1 MIGKK
6 LPTQFGFDNPPPPV
20 LQTRAARLLRSIL
33 ELIDFEP
40 FRDMAA
46 PYFAK
51 GGRPSIDPVVML
63 KMMLLGYL
71 FAIPSDRRLVDECAD
86 RNSFREFL
94 GFGSNEPVPVHS
106 SFTHW
111 RERLSAEF
119 FQRALHKIVMQCAG
133 QGMKLSGARTV
144 DATTVKA
151 QADKRGPVIEV
162 PRDADVAR
170 YVEELFA
177 AEPDDE
183 TDDEPA
189 DEVAEESTDE
199 PPTDPGGQA
208 ADEPVAEAFEKAPS
222 ELGPEPD
229 DESIAQVADEST
241 EKHPKNPAT
250 EAAEIAAGPVAA
262 ATAESVAGGAND
274 SLEKQTKKPR
284 GGGATLAI
292 NRHDPDARLQRK
304 TNELAEFRYNVSFS
318 ADAESGL
325 ICDASADAWE
335 RAETAVA
342 HVDHDPG
349 HVEELAADGLYD
361 SGKVLAELQERGVIC
376 YVPRTTHDRAGQ
388 LSKDEFAY
396 DAERDVYICPEG
408 AELTH
413 SRYDEK
419 RGQHFYTAQ
428 VSDCR
433 DCPLKA
439 QCTPANRRSLSR
451 QDSEPARE
459 ATVRAGP
466 RYERLQRRR
475 RINEHLNMLGKRD
488 HCLARA
494 RSLGL
499 DAMRIQAALTAMA
512 INLCKL
518 VRHYDSGPEGGG
530 LGSLAVGQSATR
542 REARLEFLLV
552 LWILLM
558 AGMGAADG

>member
-1 MIGKK
+1 MLGEKP
-6 LPTQFGFDNPPPPV
+6 PTQFGFDNLPPPA

-33 ELIDFEP
+33 ELVDFEP

-51 GGRPSIDPVVML
+51 GGRPSIDPVVMI
-63 KMMLLGYL
+63 KMMMLGYL
-71 FAIPSDRRLVDECAD
+71 FHIPSDRQLVDECAD

-94 GFGSNEPVPVHS
+94 GFGANEPVPVHS

-111 RERLSAEF
+111 RERLGAEF
-119 FQRALHKIVMQCAG
+119 FRRALHKIVIQCAG

-151 QADKRGPVIEV
+151 QADKRGPIIEV
-162 PRDADVAR
+162 PRDADVTR

-177 AEPDDE
+177 AEP
-183 TDDEPA
+183 A
-189 DEVAEESTDE
+189 DEALEE
-199 PPTDPGGQA
+199 PPTNPGGESA
-208 ADEPVAEAFEKAPS
+208 ETAD
-222 ELGPEPD
+222 
-229 DESIAQVADEST
+229 
-241 EKHPKNPAT
+241 
-250 EAAEIAAGPVAA
+250 GPVAA
-262 ATAESVAGGAND
+262 ATAESVAAGAND
-274 SLEKQTKKPR
+274 SVEKRTDGPR
-284 GGGATLAI
+284 DEPSGGGATIAI

-304 TNELAEFRYNVSFS
+304 TNEVAQFRYNVSFS

-325 ICDASADAWE
+325 ICDASAEARE

-361 SGKVLAELQERGVIC
+361 SGKVLAELQERGVTC
-376 YVPRTTHDRAGQ
+376 YVPRIAHDRAGQ
-388 LSKDEFAY
+388 LSKGEFAY
-396 DAERDVYICPEG
+396 DAERDVYICPAG

-413 SRYDEK
+413 TRYDEK
-419 RGQHFYTAQ
+419 RTQHFYTARA
-428 VSDCR
+428 SDCC

-439 QCTPANRRSLSR
+439 QCTPAKRRSLSR
-451 QDSEPARE
+451 QDSERARE

-518 VRHYDSGPEGGG
+518 VRHCDAGAAGGG
-530 LGSLAVGQSATR
+530 LGSSAVGGNATR
-542 REARLEFLLV
+542 PERRLEFLLV

-558 AGMGAADG
+558 ARMVAVDG